1 MLESPLLRH
10 VTAVALTL
18 LGILPATQPV
28 AATPPPL
35 RLYGQLP
42 NISGIRL
49 SPSGDKWAAIMA
61 DDKVTQVQV
70 RSSTDGSIMALSTM
84 GEAKPRDLIWVDE
97 DHLVVR
103 VSSTEDLTIF
113 YNGKGEWSQLLGLD
127 LTKPKEWL
135 PLMRGIPNVVPVTLS
150 RPVAAVRDGKPVL
163 VTQSLYLNEDHS
175 SRALVDV
182 DVSARGGLPGTVTAS
197 NMISRKGGF
206 VVAKG
211 NADTIDWMIGG
222 DGRPLARVDY
232 NQRSGVWDLWV
243 RQGDQLKKVYSET
256 ALQDAPELVSFG
268 HDAGTLLLSSH
279 KSGAWEDY
287 ELHIADGNVVGPVA
301 GYGGDRVILDPVSHI
316 VIGTKDTN
324 LADVTHDFVAPADKA
339 LWRQLQKAFPGHQVE
354 LVDWNA
360 DRSRIV
366 VEVFGPQH
374 GNAQFLVDR
383 QRKTAGML
391 APTYAGLGPEQLSPV
406 TTLTYKASDGMDI
419 PAYLTLPRDRPA
431 KALPLIVMPHGGPAA
446 RDYPGFDWWAQAL
459 ASRGYAVLQPQFRG
473 SLGFGEAHLTA
484 GYGQWGR
491 KMQTDLSDGV
501 KHLAANGIID
511 PKRVCIA
518 GASYGGYAAM
528 AGVTL
533 DQGVYRCA
541 SAVAGVSDLRR
552 MLVSEKR
559 DTGSG
564 NNGVLRFW
572 QRFMGA
578 EYVGDTAID
587 AWSPARLAAKV
598 TVPLQ
603 LIHGKDDTVV
613 PIEQSRLMQDA
624 MKDAGKSVDWV
635 ELAGEDH
642 WLSRPATRIAML
654 EAQIAFLE
662 KHNPP
667 N

>member
-1 MLESPLLRH
+1 MRH